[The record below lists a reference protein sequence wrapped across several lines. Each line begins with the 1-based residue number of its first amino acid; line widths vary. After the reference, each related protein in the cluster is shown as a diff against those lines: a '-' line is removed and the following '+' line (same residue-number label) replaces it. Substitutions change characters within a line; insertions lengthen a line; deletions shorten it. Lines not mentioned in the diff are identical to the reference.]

1 MANGKTELAQKE
13 MCEKYG
19 TPWFSAPGHMK
30 VGVARNLQSAVL
42 PVNGLRHPPTENTTG
57 WYIWA
62 GQGDLPSDPDVFVPL
77 HAEHL
82 AEWRPEVLKFLGLP
96 PGWRFL
102 TDGQYEDVWEDPSL
116 LDV

>member
-1 MANGKTELAQKE
+1 VAHDKTELAQTE
-13 MCEKYG
+13 ICEKYG
-19 TPWFSAPGHMK
+19 TPWFPAPGHMT
-30 VGVARNLQSAVL
+30 VGVARNLQSPVL

-62 GQGDLPSDPDVFVPL
+62 GQGDLPADPDFFVPL